1 MVSQDSK
8 DYRAE
13 EVEQRQAS
21 VKSGFGQKAKR
32 HCARFWWLHLIIFCL
47 SFLIIALCL
56 VYVGMPKIAQH
67 GVDQSSIEVTTLKF
81 LEPTSNSIVLT
92 QDTILHSPSIFTP
105 TLDPFNADSFL
116 VTNGT
121 FGPTSMLKIP
131 MPRVHALHPSS
142 NQSVSGVNLTIQNL
156 EQVTAYAS
164 AIITQEN
171 VSTALVGRTKLHVGA
186 LPVVT
191 INFNSTSTYKG
202 LNGLKGFN
210 VTNLIITNNTDLTG
224 FAFIPNPSVVTVALG
239 NVTMIM
245 STKEAGEVGRTV
257 INDMTIV
264 PGDNSLPL
272 TGTVNQT
279 GILQSLNVTTGFV
292 TLQITGE
299 SAIYN
304 GQHLTYYEE
313 PLKNN
318 VLHLDM
324 NVVQVLADSAAA
336 ANTTK
341 SA

>member
-1 MVSQDSK
+1 LCAVLVATFDHLLPEFP
-8 DYRAE
+8 D
-13 EVEQRQAS
+13 
-21 VKSGFGQKAKR
+21 
-32 HCARFWWLHLIIFCL
+32 HCALPVSFSAFAPVRYGIVADSCL
-47 SFLIIALCL
+47 S

-202 LNGLKGFN
+202 
-210 VTNLIITNNTDLTG
+210 I
-224 FAFIPNPSVVTVALG
+224 
-239 NVTMIM
+239 
-245 STKEAGEVGRTV
+245 
-257 INDMTIV
+257 
-264 PGDNSLPL
+264 
-272 TGTVNQT
+272 
-279 GILQSLNVTTGFV
+279 
-292 TLQITGE
+292 
-299 SAIYN
+299 
-304 GQHLTYYEE
+304 
-313 PLKNN
+313 
-318 VLHLDM
+318 
-324 NVVQVLADSAAA
+324 
-336 ANTTK
+336 
-341 SA
+341 